1 MKKFTHIALMVN
13 IANGFGRAICR
24 GVSRFVQERGEW
36 LLFPMEP
43 GMDIAAV
50 KEWLHKNRIAGVISS
65 GPSREV
71 FLHLKEAGI
80 PLVSSAYRDL
90 APDVTT
96 VLADSPAVSRLAAEF
111 FLQAGFWNFAFYG
124 YPGVAYSDVRET
136 AFRNLLG
143 EHGKT
148 VHIPPLDSQPCTD
161 RQGYEPF
168 AYTGDRLIEKW
179 LRDLPK
185 PVAVLACNDH
195 RGQQLLHCAQ
205 ECGIDVPGE
214 MAVLG
219 VDNDD
224 ILCTL
229 CHPMLSSIELDGEKI
244 GHAAALA
251 LDGLLRKT
259 DHPGNL
265 TLIPPLDV
273 IERQS
278 TGIPPMKNPMMIQ
291 ALRIIRDSVRDHLT
305 TKGLCADLNCS
316 RTWLDIMFKEHLG
329 RTPSA
334 EINRA
339 RLKHVLGLLHGT
351 TLSVKEIATLCGFS
365 SAPGLSRF
373 IRQETGGTARHL
385 RKRMSV

>member
-13 IANGFGRAICR
+13 IAHGFGRAICQ

-43 GMDIAAV
+43 GMDIETV
-50 KEWLHKNRIAGVISS
+50 KEWLRKNRIAGVISA
-65 GPSREV
+65 GPSRDI

-96 VLADSPAVSRLAAEF
+96 VLADSPAVARLAAEF

-124 YPGVAYSDVRET
+124 YPGITYSDVRET
-136 AFRNLLG
+136 EFRNLL
-143 EHGKT
+143 EKRGKT
-148 VHIPPLDSQPCTD
+148 LHIPPLGSHPCAD
-161 RQGYEPF
+161 RQGYEPL
-168 AYTGDRLIEKW
+168 AYTGDRLIEEW
-179 LRDLPK
+179 LLGLLK

-195 RGQQLLHCAQ
+195 CGQQILHCAQ

-224 ILCTL
+224 VLCSL
-229 CHPMLSSIELDGEKI
+229 CHPRLSSIELDGEKI

-259 DHPGNL
+259 ARPGSL
-265 TLIPPLDV
+265 VLIPPLRIV
-273 IERQS
+273 ERQS
-278 TGIPPMKNPMMIQ
+278 TGIPPMENPMMIK
-291 ALRIIRDSVRDHLT
+291 ALRIIRDSVRDPLN
-305 TKGLCADLNCS
+305 TKELCAELNCS
-316 RTWLDIMFKEHLG
+316 RTKLDILFKEHLG

-339 RLKHVLGLLHGT
+339 RLKHVLGFLHGT
-351 TLSVKEIATLCGFS
+351 NMSVKEIASLCGFS

-373 IRQETGGTARHL
+373 IHQETGETIRNL
-385 RKRMSV
+385 RRRM